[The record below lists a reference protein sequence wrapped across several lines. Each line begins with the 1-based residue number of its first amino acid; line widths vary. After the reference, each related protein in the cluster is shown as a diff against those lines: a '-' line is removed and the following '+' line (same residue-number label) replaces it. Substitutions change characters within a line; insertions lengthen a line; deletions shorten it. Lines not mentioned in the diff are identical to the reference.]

1 MKRYLASVGLD
12 ADGFSVPLDKVAEAG
27 VPAIAL
33 VEING
38 YRHFVVIKGLSE
50 DIVLVG
56 DPALG
61 LKTFRRDEF
70 ERLRVN
76 DIVFVVRSELE
87 VAQQHFNMAEDWR
100 LRRPLGPVGEAI
112 NRYGLNNHAALTH
125 MPAQF
130 RPVRIDTFPGSFQ

>member
-1 MKRYLASVGLD
+1 L
-12 ADGFSVPLDKVAEAG
+12 AEAS

-33 VEING
+33 IEING
-38 YRHFVVIKGLSE
+38 YRHFVVIKGLTE
-50 DIVLVG
+50 DTVLVG

-61 LKTFRRDEF
+61 LKTFGRDEF

-76 DIVFVVRSELE
+76 DIVFVVRSELQ
-87 VAQQHFNMAEDWR
+87 VAQEHFNMAEDWS

-112 NRYGLNNHAALTH
+112 NRHGLNNHPALTH
-125 MPAQF
+125 MQAQF